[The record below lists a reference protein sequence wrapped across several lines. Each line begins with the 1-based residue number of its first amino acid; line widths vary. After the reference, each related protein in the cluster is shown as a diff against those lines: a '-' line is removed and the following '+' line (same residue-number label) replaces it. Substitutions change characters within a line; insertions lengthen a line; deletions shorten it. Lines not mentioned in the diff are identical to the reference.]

1 MYVDSLRN
9 KYPMVQAKV
18 NYNVSITLCRR
29 QSHSSLILASAN
41 KKKTKTIFPQK
52 IAMNQRK
59 KEHVFGF
66 ISLRIYSP
74 PHLIYRR
81 MTVTHSKKDSA
92 AL

>member
-29 QSHSSLILASAN
+29 QLASAN